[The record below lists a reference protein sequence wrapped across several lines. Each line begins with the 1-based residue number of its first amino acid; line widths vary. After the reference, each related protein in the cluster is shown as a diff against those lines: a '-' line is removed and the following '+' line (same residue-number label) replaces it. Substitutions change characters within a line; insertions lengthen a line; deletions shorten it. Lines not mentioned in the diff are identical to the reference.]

1 MAGNMRSLI
10 GSLISGIERVC
21 EDAVW
26 LRQHPLPGNHP
37 GLVITPG
44 YWNGLGSAATVTGGG
59 WSRCRPFHVIS
70 SIHSDGGGWS
80 QCRSSHVISSI
91 HSDGGGWS
99 QCRSSDVI
107 SSIRTDA
114 RACSRLRSRR
124 SLRRASALA
133 VALEF
138 DPTTWW

>member
-1 MAGNMRSLI
+1 MRSLI

-26 LRQHPLPGNHP
+26 LRQLPLPGNHP
-37 GLVITPG
+37 GPVITPG
-44 YWNGLGSAATVTGGG
+44 YENGLGSVVTITGGG
-59 WSRCRPFHVIS
+59 WSR
-70 SIHSDGGGWS
+70 
-80 QCRSSHVISSI
+80 CRSSHVISSI

-99 QCRSSDVI
+99 RCGSSHVI

-114 RACSRLRSRR
+114 RACSLLRSRR

-138 DPTTWW
+138 DPATWW